1 MAATVPMRYTDL
13 VHKYGWDVMPRLASL
28 GIQNLAEAQFLFVD
42 SGATSTL
49 DADDGV
55 HGHSLEQPLATI
67 DYAVGLCT
75 ASEQSVILVAP
86 GHAETKAAASAL
98 VTCDVIG
105 TKIIGVGVG
114 SLRPTLTLSTDIGA
128 IAFSVTAANVVISNF
143 KILVTKDAVTKTISV
158 AAASCKLEDIEV
170 VDNASST
177 EAAIGVLTS
186 AAATDLV
193 VERYIHNGW
202 LAGDACTE
210 AISLVGVVRATIK
223 DSWFRGKFSLAAVNL
238 AGTLSTGIVVDH
250 CLFENG
256 TTALTLDVVDSITQ
270 SKWSVLDC
278 FDVVG
283 GYKFSGGSGNALAT
297 DDVSALAAA
306 VAVVDAN
313 ADKID
318 SATLAVAPT
327 AGSLARFVASGGI
340 ALGTQLPSSTS
351 LYDTTKIVNTVGV
364 TATPVAN
371 TLADIFHKDGS
382 FTYDNTTD
390 SLEALA
396 DQVSKIDGVTLD
408 TTPVAASL
416 ATFVAGGAGGQG
428 SQLPTSK
435 SLYDVVKNVAS
446 LACVDITDAV
456 DMTAEVVDN
465 SILANVLTVEGDTSD
480 YDRRYYSLQALAK
493 ILQLQMGY
501 MLKSV
506 PGSAMPIAI
515 WYVDANISSSGDGK
529 TPLTAFKTMDEAIT
543 VCTSTADDWILVFDY
558 SGGGGTITVNQP
570 FVHIIGNACVGM
582 PYPRIKPATAVPGFT
597 LGDAAD
603 RVEIANLVI
612 GGGDQTVA
620 GILFNG
626 AAGSYGCYIHDN
638 VICRD
643 ADAPGLYGI
652 HVGAGADAPYLV
664 VENNRF
670 YGSDG
675 AGIVATGSA
684 IRIQGNMTR
693 GCIRNNYIQDV
704 GRTATPAIW
713 LDGTVV
719 NPQIENNRIKTDT
732 DTGTGS
738 AITLS
743 ANVDDG
749 WIAGNMASDGKDA
762 PAQNPFVDG
771 GSTNGWGMN
780 WQGIVAV
787 LPA

>member
-1 MAATVPMRYTDL
+1 MAATVPFRYTDL
-13 VHKYGWDVMPRLASL
+13 VHRYGWDIMPRLAAL
-28 GIQNLAEAQFLFVD
+28 GIQNLADAQVLFVD
-42 SGATSTL
+42 SGATNTL

-55 HGHSLEQPLATI
+55 HGHSLETPLATI

-114 SLRPTLTLSTDIGA
+114 SLRPTLTLSTDTGA

-143 KILVTKDAVTKTISV
+143 KILVTKDAVAKTISV

-170 VDNASST
+170 VDNASTT
-177 EAAIGVLTS
+177 EAAIGVLTTAS
-186 AAATDLV
+186 ATDLV
-193 VERYIHNGW
+193 IDRYLHNGW

-238 AGTLSTGIVVDH
+238 AGTLSTGIVVDR

-256 TTALTLDVVDSITQ
+256 TTALTLDVVDSITS
-270 SKWSVLDC
+270 SKWSVFDC

-306 VAVVDAN
+306 VAVVDGN
-313 ADKID
+313 TDKID
-318 SATLAVAPT
+318 SATLATAPT
-327 AGSLARFVASGGI
+327 SNSLASFIASGGTG
-340 ALGTQLPSSTS
+340 LGRKLPASTS
-351 LYDTTKIVNTVGV
+351 LVDIIGAFTGPYDGAAADDNIKSQVDLLRAEVN
-364 TATPVAN
+364 
-371 TLADIFHKDGS
+371 
-382 FTYDNTTD
+382 
-390 SLEALA
+390 
-396 DQVSKIDGVTLD
+396 KIDSVTLD

-428 SQLPTSK
+428 NQLPTSK

-446 LACVDITDAV
+446 LACADVTDAV

-465 SILANVLTVEGDTSD
+465 SILANILTVEGDTSD

-493 ILQLQMGY
+493 TLQLYMGY

-515 WYVDANISSSGDGK
+515 WFVDANISSSGDGK
-529 TPLTAFKTMDEAIT
+529 TPLTAFKTIQEAVT
-543 VCTSTADDWILVFDY
+543 VCTSTTDDWILIFDY
-558 SGGGGTITVNQP
+558 SGGGATITVSQP
-570 FVHIIGNACVGM
+570 FIHFIGNAITGM

-603 RVEIANLVI
+603 RIEIANLVI
-612 GGGDQTVA
+612 GGGDATVA

-675 AGIVATGSA
+675 AGIAAAGSA
-684 IRIQGNMTR
+684 IRIEGNMTR

-749 WIAGNMASDGKDA
+749 WISGNVASDGKDA
-762 PAQNPFVDG
+762 PANNPFVDG